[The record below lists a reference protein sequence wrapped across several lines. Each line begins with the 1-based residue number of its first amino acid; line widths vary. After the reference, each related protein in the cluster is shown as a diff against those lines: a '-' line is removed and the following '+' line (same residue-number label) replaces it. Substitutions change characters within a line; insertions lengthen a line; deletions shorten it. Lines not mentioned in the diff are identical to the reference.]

1 MPEII
6 QVALATFF
14 YLSVVFALVY
24 GMYRLIRFAVSRL
37 PEGCIGGSKEET
49 WDGAR
54 MIYSLPSSIIG
65 FIILDLFVVI
75 FFTGFASKFLDRL
88 FSISGEIEDLVFLLG
103 CAGIFSLTVFGI
115 YQDHPPTRLKLLGW
129 IAVISVAVGMD

>member
-1 MPEII
+1 
-6 QVALATFF
+6 
-14 YLSVVFALVY
+14 
-24 GMYRLIRFAVSRL
+24 
-37 PEGCIGGSKEET
+37 
-49 WDGAR
+49 

>member
-49 WDGAR
+49 WDGAK

-65 FIILDLFVVI
+65 FIW
-75 FFTGFASKFLDRL
+75 TPAQCRRQ
-88 FSISGEIEDLVFLLG
+88 
-103 CAGIFSLTVFGI
+103 CRQTQTV
-115 YQDHPPTRLKLLGW
+115 RCR
-129 IAVISVAVGMD
+129 